1 MIELVSDRN
10 QHIRKKLPQIY
21 QNIFLAGLGLFGTS
35 DLCIIPPPAPI
46 SSLIV
51 IIIHQFIHL
60 WQMQLLSSWKF
71 YNQSSNEMF
80 RASIWI
86 YNYWIKSLNLEKQ
99 LTAQMIS
106 RIDWLEN
113 IMFFWQKLA
122 AVAILDCL
130 EFFKYLRIMLIVET
144 SSSCWVPWRL
154 PPSSPASPRPP

>member
-1 MIELVSDRN
+1 MMGGQREISTSEKVATN
-10 QHIRKKLPQIY
+10 KLERFPRWTRI
-21 QNIFLAGLGLFGTS
+21 GTS

-46 SSLIV
+46 SSLQLIV

-80 RASIWI
+80 RAYIWI
-86 YNYWIKSLNLEKQ
+86 YNYWIKSLKLEKQ

-113 IMFFWQKLA
+113 QMFLA
-122 AVAILDCL
+122 
-130 EFFKYLRIMLIVET
+130 KN
-144 SSSCWVPWRL
+144 
-154 PPSSPASPRPP
+154 